1 MKNLCSLTYSF
12 LFAVLV
18 LMVIGCG
25 TNNDVD
31 IRISETKDELVISA
45 SYPEKES
52 KRVHEYVKS
61 KLKMTDISD
70 LRYLEIEE
78 YQTPDQNMSFHIRS
92 RDGYLKIVLDRS
104 KNTDQ
109 SYKVMK
115 ETGQE
120 LGKLFGTRR

>member
-12 LFAVLV
+12 LSAVPV
-18 LMVIGCG
+18 LIVIGCG

-31 IRISETKDELVISA
+31 IRISETKDELVVSA

-52 KRVHEYVKS
+52 KRVQDYVRS

-70 LRYLEIEE
+70 LRYLEIKK
-78 YQTPDQNMSFHIRS
+78 YQAPGQNMNFHIRS

-104 KNTDQ
+104 KNTYQ
-109 SYKVMK
+109 SYKALK
-115 ETGQE
+115 ETGQG
-120 LGKLFGTRR
+120 LGKLLAQQ